1 MVSKPKPGQCKLHH
15 AQFYNL
21 LPRGINCLA
30 VNKPSSKLALSRDDG
45 TIEIWSLA
53 GSAPALEKSHPGG
66 EKVSVEG
73 LAWVGD
79 RLFSVG
85 LAGKLIEWDLAHGLS
100 VRNTVLLTGNAGWCL
115 DVSRDERRLAVGTE
129 GGYINVYSV
138 EGDEVA
144 YERILDK
151 QEGRIVCLRFDHSG
165 DLLVSGSVDAVRVW
179 NVRKGHAIHK
189 MTTGRAERNKE
200 TIVWDVRV
208 LKDFTIVS
216 GDSRGKIMFFD
227 GNLGTVIDTIQVS
240 KADILGL
247 AVDAQEKFLYVS
259 GVEPIIRIYQRVE
272 VTKGNEKVDSF
283 VRTMQRRYHTHD
295 IKTLAMFHG
304 KLLSGG
310 VDGSLI
316 ISSFPPL
323 IVDKYLPL
331 LEAPSTVLAEQ
342 ARMVLLKYVN
352 YLEVWT
358 LGSASAVETR
368 KVLQIRSKQD
378 EHIVAAGMSPDS
390 RWVIY
395 ASETT
400 VRLYRFDYQPDG
412 DNSKLVPM
420 RAVPE
425 QFAPCQRVE
434 FTPDSRE
441 VFLLKSGGVIE
452 YFAFNEEDDFDHK
465 QTIEAGKWFTDKI
478 HLVAISR
485 DGNFLA
491 CASLCCAVVVF
502 KREKFGGK
510 WKRHSTLPRYKLPPT
525 AIAMQPNSPVLAAV
539 FADHKIFQYDFGEYR
554 FTFSSYL
561 KLDKLGGS
569 IGQPV
574 RGIVFDP
581 RNDDAMILQHDSD
594 LLVLHFE
601 VEDDADGGQTERKRR
616 TSGGKAGKDEEE
628 EVVPRKK
635 YSMQVLKKYTRLV
648 DTRWFGQDEMLVVE
662 ANPLSMVEH
671 LPPAFRRKIFGTA

>member
-30 VNKPSSKLALSRDDG
+30 VNKPSSRLALSRDDG
-45 TIEIWSLA
+45 TIEIWNLA
-53 GSAPALEKSHPGG
+53 GAAPFLEKSNPGG
-66 EKVSVEG
+66 EKVSIEG

-100 VRNTVLLTGNAGWCL
+100 VRNTVLLTGNAAWCL

-138 EGDEVA
+138 EGEEVA

-151 QEGRIVCLRFDHSG
+151 QEGRVVCLRFDHSG
-165 DLLVSGSVDAVRVW
+165 DFLVSGSVDAVRVW

-200 TIVWDVRV
+200 TVVWDVQV

-247 AVDAQEKFLYVS
+247 TIDEQEKFLYVS

-295 IKTLAMFHG
+295 IKTLTMFHG

-310 VDGSLI
+310 VDGTLI
-316 ISSFPPL
+316 ISSFPPMV
-323 IVDKYLPL
+323 VDKYLPF
-331 LEAPSTVLAEQ
+331 LEAPSTVLVEG

-358 LGSASAVETR
+358 LSSAAAVETR

-378 EHIVAAGMSPDS
+378 EHIVAAGMSPDG

-395 ASETT
+395 SSETT
-400 VRLYRFDYQPDG
+400 ARLYRFDYQADG

-425 QFAPCQRVE
+425 QFEPCQRVE
-434 FTPDSRE
+434 FTPDSRG
-441 VFLLKSGGVIE
+441 VFLFKSGGVIE

-465 QTIEAGKWFTDKI
+465 QTIEAGKWFTDKV

-510 WKRHSTLPRYKLPPT
+510 WKRLSTLPRYKFPPT

-539 FADHKIFQYDFGEYR
+539 FPDHKIFQYDFGEYR

-581 RNDDAMILQHDSD
+581 RNDDVMILQHDSD
-594 LLVLHFE
+594 LLVLQFE
-601 VEDDADGGQTERKRR
+601 EDDDTGGQTERKRR
-616 TSGGKAGKDEEE
+616 TCGGKADEEDA
-628 EVVPRKK
+628 VPRKK

-648 DTRWFGQDEMLVVE
+648 DTRWLGQDELLVVE

>member
-30 VNKPSSKLALSRDDG
+30 VNKPSSRLALSRDDG
-45 TIEIWSLA
+45 TIEIWNLA
-53 GSAPALEKSHPGG
+53 GAAPFLEKSNPGG
-66 EKVSVEG
+66 EKVSIEG

-100 VRNTVLLTGNAGWCL
+100 VRNTVLLTGNAAWCL

-138 EGDEVA
+138 EGEEVA

-151 QEGRIVCLRFDHSG
+151 QEGRVVCLRFDHSG
-165 DLLVSGSVDAVRVW
+165 DFLVSGSVDAVRVW

-200 TIVWDVRV
+200 TVVWDVQV

-247 AVDAQEKFLYVS
+247 TIDEQEKFLYVS

-295 IKTLAMFHG
+295 IKTLTMFHG

-310 VDGSLI
+310 VDGTLI
-316 ISSFPPL
+316 ISSFPPMV
-323 IVDKYLPL
+323 VDKYLPF
-331 LEAPSTVLAEQ
+331 LEAPSTVLVEG

-358 LGSASAVETR
+358 LSSATAVETR

-378 EHIVAAGMSPDS
+378 EHIVAAGMSPDG

-395 ASETT
+395 SSESTA
-400 VRLYRFDYQPDG
+400 RLYRFDYQADG

-425 QFAPCQRVE
+425 QFEPCQRVE
-434 FTPDSRE
+434 FTPDSRG
-441 VFLLKSGGVIE
+441 VFLFKSGGVIE

-465 QTIEAGKWFTDKI
+465 QTIEAGKWFTDKV

-510 WKRHSTLPRYKLPPT
+510 WKRLSTLPRYKFPPT

-539 FADHKIFQYDFGEYR
+539 FPDHKIFQYDFGEYR

-581 RNDDAMILQHDSD
+581 RNDDVMILQHDSD
-594 LLVLHFE
+594 LLVLQFE
-601 VEDDADGGQTERKRR
+601 EDDGGQTERKRR
-616 TSGGKAGKDEEE
+616 TSGGKADEEDA
-628 EVVPRKK
+628 VPRKK

-648 DTRWFGQDEMLVVE
+648 DTRWLGQDELLVVE